1 MRSRASFVLGLA
13 MSAVVAASGVGCG
26 WDPRRPFERE
36 SPEVSRATALYD
48 AGDARAAATALEEYL
63 GTGACREGAIGAPQ
77 SLGEH
82 KEGTFDLSLALFAIA
97 DAYGARFESDGKAAA
112 PPDADPKARTEMI
125 TCALRIAR
133 AVIEAPGTPYA
144 LLAKAH
150 YVEGNLHF
158 LSGDFE
164 KAIASYERALLLVPG
179 APAIDAGPGAPVPE
193 DQVGRDAAWNR
204 AVAMRRLDD
213 QKDAGPD
220 ASSDASSDGGGQSDA
235 GQDGGKNDGGK
246 NDAGNDGGGGGPK
259 EDGGGEGGTSN
270 DKNDKDSGPPPSGQ
284 DAGQSGDDGG
294 SHDSPPPE
302 NTDDRGASATPD
314 ERILND
320 LERAPL
326 LQQELSRR
334 AAQNRRVRGAADK

>member
-1 MRSRASFVLGLA
+1 MRKRGVFVF
-13 MSAVVAASGVGCG
+13 VVASIVAATGVGCG

-36 SPEVSRATALYD
+36 SPEVTRATAAYD
-48 AGDARAAATALEEYL
+48 AGDAQAAATMLEDYL
-63 GTGACREGAIGAPQ
+63 GTGACREGSIGAPQ
-77 SLGEH
+77 SLAEH

-97 DAYGARFESDGKAAA
+97 DAYGARFESDGKAPA
-112 PPDADPKARTEMI
+112 PQGADPKARGEMI

-133 AVIEAPGTPYA
+133 AVIEAPGTPYV

-150 YVEGNLHF
+150 YLEGNLHF
-158 LSGDFE
+158 LSGDFD
-164 KAIASYERALLLVPG
+164 KAIASYERALSLVPG
-179 APAIDAGPGAPVPE
+179 TPAVDAGPGAPPDDE
-193 DQVGRDAAWNR
+193 KVGRDAAWNR
-204 AVAMRRLDD
+204 AVAMRRRDD

-220 ASSDASSDGGGQSDA
+220 ASPDASPDGGNQGDA
-235 GQDGGKNDGGK
+235 GQDGGKNDAGK
-246 NDAGNDGGGGGPK
+246 DGGGDSGGGSK
-259 EDGGGEGGTSN
+259 DDAGKDGGQGQ
-270 DKNDKDSGPPPSGQ
+270 DKNDKDSGSQESGD
-284 DAGQSGDDGG
+284 DAGQRGDDGG

-302 NTDDRGASATPD
+302 NSEDRGASATPD